1 MITSMTAYGSA
12 ENKNDRFTVNTEIR
26 SYNHK
31 YLDIVCRTYRKY
43 EVVEEKVKPLITG
56 AISRGRV
63 EVRITIEDHSKE
75 AQTFNVNEAMAA
87 AYHDA
92 LTMLKNKLTLEGPI
106 SIDLFT
112 GERGI
117 LEPVENEVTLDD
129 LIPAVTGSVLEALDK
144 LNRMRQTE
152 GEFIADDLTRRMDDI
167 EKAVDLI
174 ESKSSDL
181 VTTYR
186 DRLQERMAFLAK
198 GVVDLDPARITQEAA
213 LLADRS
219 DISEEIV
226 RAKSHV
232 NQFRTIMNSSEPAGR
247 KLNFLLQEFNREFNT
262 MGSKAG
268 NADISHTI
276 VEVKAELEKIR
287 EQVQNIE

>member
-63 EVRITIEDHSKE
+63 EVRITIEDHSEE
-75 AQTFNVNEAMAA
+75 AQTFSVNEAMAV

-129 LIPAVTGSVLEALDK
+129 LIPAVTGSVLEALDQ

>member
-75 AQTFNVNEAMAA
+75 AQTFSVNEAMAA

-129 LIPAVTGSVLEALDK
+129 LIPAVTGSVLEALDQ

>member
-75 AQTFNVNEAMAA
+75 AQTFSVNEAMAV

-112 GERGI
+112 AERGI
-117 LEPVENEVTLDD
+117 LEPVEHDVTLDD
-129 LIPAVTGSVLEALDK
+129 LIPAVTRSVLEALDQ

>member
-12 ENKNDRFTVNTEIR
+12 ENKDDRFTVNTEIR
-26 SYNHK
+26 SLNHK

-43 EVVEEKVKPLITG
+43 ELLEEKVKPLITN

-63 EVRITIEDHSKE
+63 EVRITIEDHSEE
-75 AQTFNVNEAMAA
+75 AQTFKVNDAVAE
-87 AYHDA
+87 AYHEA
-92 LTMLKNKLTLEGPI
+92 LTGLKKKLNLEGPLT
-106 SIDLFT
+106 IDLFT
-112 GERGI
+112 AEKGI

-129 LIPAVTGSVLEALDK
+129 LIPAVTGSVLEALDQ
-144 LNRMRQTE
+144 LNRMRHTE
-152 GEFIADDLTRRMDDI
+152 GKFIADDLAKRISYI

-174 ESKSSDL
+174 ESASSDL
-181 VTTYR
+181 VTGYR
-186 DRLQERMAFLAK
+186 DRLQERIASLTN
-198 GVVDLDPARITQEAA
+198 GVADLDPARVTQEAA

-219 DISEEIV
+219 DISEEII
-226 RAKSHV
+226 RAKSHIH
-232 NQFRTIMNSSEPAGR
+232 QFRTIMNSSEPAGR
-247 KLNFLLQEFNREFNT
+247 KLNFLLQEFKREFNT

-268 NADISHTI
+268 NAGISHTI